1 MTDKQ
6 DFSLDGPNS
15 WFSPKLEIRNEK
27 TIEGRGMFALQPI
40 AKGELVVVWGG
51 DVVTTAR
58 FKQLPEYQKRQ
69 SAQVEENF
77 YLVSTKPGPGD
88 YINHCCDANAG
99 LDGQIA
105 VVAMREIKPGEEVCI
120 DYAMCDSTPGE
131 DFTCSCASP
140 ICRHTVTAEDWK
152 LPELQKRYA
161 GYFSPYL
168 QHKIDRFLSE
178 QNKGLATA
186 KTSP

>member
-1 MTDKQ
+1 MTDRE
-6 DFSLDGPNS
+6 DFTIDGPNS
-15 WFSPKLEIRNEK
+15 WVSPRIEIRQEK
-27 TIEGRGMFALQPI
+27 TIEGRGMFARQPM
-40 AKGELVVVWGG
+40 AVGELMVVWGG
-51 DVVTTAR
+51 DVVPTAQ

-88 YINHCCDANAG
+88 FINHSCDPNAG

-105 VVAMREIKPGEEVCI
+105 IRAMRAIQPGEEVCI

-131 DFTCSCASP
+131 DFTCACGAP
-140 ICRHTVTAEDWK
+140 NCRHVITAEDWK

-161 GYFSPYL
+161 SFFSPYL
-168 QHKIDRFLSE
+168 QRKIDALIE
-178 QNKGLATA
+178 LPK
-186 KTSP
+186 